1 LRQAAT
7 PVHEVAALS
16 ALKQDCKWSIGERKV
31 VRVKDRFIFQSLTTI
46 RQMVIRF
53 WINWIAAT
61 KMEITKPSKVVQW
74 GDLNKGIFEK
84 AP

>member
-1 LRQAAT
+1 M
-7 PVHEVAALS
+7 
-16 ALKQDCKWSIGERKV
+16 